1 MNDFYKISYVIY
13 IFIFLFIKN
22 TCFSQDNTEDPYQL
36 VIPQENETRSEDVLN
51 SNEFNDNPNT
61 SNFAITDNEIVKIYM
76 RTMNHWKIDFTKLEE
91 NRAGAACINWDRL
104 ESIKQTNGLF
114 LSLGYSKNM
123 ATEESAINSAL
134 SGCERMRVKNNEE
147 DVCDCESVI
156 INNKALINYPN
167 NNIAIE
173 AQVAESLIDT
183 NKLEQ
188 DANTDQSYEI
198 ENNIQIND
206 LPEKSDYSW
215 LGLLSREEGGL
226 GWLMWEGT
234 NLSVAKTLL
243 NFMPTKARSPYMNSL
258 MRRVLLSRA
267 KRPVFKKT
275 DELEAIDLD
284 GNPVD
289 TANIE
294 IDDFLLI
301 RLKLLSSLGEYKL
314 LNELIELIPKDIK
327 DDSFYEKIT
336 LILLETG
343 DVVNGCLGVRKR
355 LSEDSQSLNYRKL
368 LVACQIAE
376 GELDAALLSL
386 QLIEQDTNQEDPFFN
401 MILPFTEEEGS
412 IDSIEGFES
421 PMLVTLSAG
430 PYGKKLSNLLGSLLI
445 NSSAAANLHAFSISF
460 WVASGLA

>member
-1 MNDFYKISYVIY
+1 
-13 IFIFLFIKN
+13 
-22 TCFSQDNTEDPYQL
+22 
-36 VIPQENETRSEDVLN
+36 
-51 SNEFNDNPNT
+51 
-61 SNFAITDNEIVKIYM
+61 
-76 RTMNHWKIDFTKLEE
+76 
-91 NRAGAACINWDRL
+91 
-104 ESIKQTNGLF
+104 
-114 LSLGYSKNM
+114 
-123 ATEESAINSAL
+123 
-134 SGCERMRVKNNEE
+134 
-147 DVCDCESVI
+147 
-156 INNKALINYPN
+156 ALINYPN

-376 GELDAALLSL
+376 GELDAALL
-386 QLIEQDTNQEDPFFN
+386 
-401 MILPFTEEEGS
+401 
-412 IDSIEGFES
+412 
-421 PMLVTLSAG
+421 
-430 PYGKKLSNLLGSLLI
+430 
-445 NSSAAANLHAFSISF
+445 
-460 WVASGLA
+460 